1 MHEGRVT
8 SLYLQVA
15 RTLQDRIV
23 DGDYPVGSLLP
34 TEHSLAEQFDVSRQ
48 TIRQA
53 IGHLRAMRLLS
64 ARKGVGTRV
73 EASRAET
80 GYYQTLQSLPD
91 LFQFASNALYRVTAT
106 ERVKVT
112 GRDAE
117 ELGCRPGRT
126 WLRLEGLR
134 ELPGT
139 AVPLCSTMVMVDA
152 RFAAV
157 VEQPRIHAH
166 AIFSQIEDRYGVPI
180 HEVHQDIQATL
191 LDPAQAALLQSRPGG
206 PALEITRRYFGA
218 GHKLIELSR
227 NLHPADRFR
236 YAMTVRRDFSGADA
250 SVTPK

>member
-1 MHEGRVT
+1 MNEGRVA

-15 RTLQDRIV
+15 RTLHDRIAG
-23 DGDYPVGSLLP
+23 GDYPVGSLLP
-34 TEHSLAEQFDVSRQ
+34 TEHNLAEQFGVSRQ
-48 TIRQA
+48 TVRQA

-73 EASRAET
+73 EATRPET

-91 LFQFASNALYRVTAT
+91 LFQFASDALYRVTST
-106 ERVKVT
+106 ERVKVM
-112 GRDAE
+112 GRQAE

-134 ELPGT
+134 ELPG
-139 AVPLCSTMVMVDA
+139 AAAPLCSTTVMIDA
-152 RFAAV
+152 RFAAI
-157 VEQPRIHAH
+157 VEQPRIHAR

-180 HEVHQDIQATL
+180 HEVHQEIQAGL
-191 LDPAQAALLQSRPGG
+191 LDATQAALLQSRPGSA
-206 PALEITRRYFGA
+206 ALEITRRYFGA

-236 YAMTVRRDFSGADA
+236 YAMTVRRDS
-250 SVTPK
+250 